1 MDVRSVM
8 TPDPACCTRSSTL
21 DTVARMMIDNDCGE
35 IPVVDDHESRKPVG
49 VITDRDI
56 AVRAVAMG
64 AVPGQS
70 SAGDYMTS
78 PVITVR
84 PEDSLTAC
92 CDVMEQHQI
101 RRVLVVDGDERVC
114 GIVSLA
120 DVSRHAAQSA
130 TAEVVKEVSEP
141 QCETTR

>member
-21 DTVARMMIDNDCGE
+21 DVVAKMMIDNDCGE
-35 IPVVDDHESRKPVG
+35 IPVVDDHESRRPLG

-56 AVRAVAMG
+56 AVRAVASG

-70 SAGDYMTS
+70 AAGDYMS
-78 PVITVR
+78 APCITVR
-84 PEDSLTAC
+84 PQDSLKDC
-92 CDVMEQHQI
+92 CQVMERHQI
-101 RRVLVVDGDERVC
+101 RRVLVVDDEDRVC

-120 DVSRHAAQSA
+120 DVARHAAQSA

-141 QCETTR
+141 QCESTR

>member
-1 MDVRSVM
+1 MDVRNVM

-21 DTVARMMIDNDCGE
+21 DAVARMMIDNDCGE
-35 IPVVDDHESRKPVG
+35 IPVVDDHESRRPVG

-56 AVRAVAMG
+56 AVRAVATG

-70 SAGDYMTS
+70 TAGDYMTS

-84 PEDSLTAC
+84 PEDSLKAC
-92 CDVMEQHQI
+92 CEVMEQDQI
-101 RRVLVVDGDERVC
+101 RPVLVVDGDERVC
-114 GIVSLA
+114 GIVALA

>member
-8 TPDPACCTRSSTL
+8 TPDPACCTRNSML

-35 IPVVDDHESRKPVG
+35 IPVVDDHESRRPIG

-56 AVRAVAMG
+56 AVRAVATG

-70 SAGDYMTS
+70 AAGDYMTS

-84 PEDSLTAC
+84 PEDSLKDC
-92 CDVMEQHQI
+92 CQIMEQHQI

>member
-21 DTVARMMIDNDCGE
+21 DVVARMMIDNDCGE
-35 IPVVDDHESRKPVG
+35 IPVVDDHESRHPLG

-56 AVRAVAMG
+56 AVRAVASG

-70 SAGDYMTS
+70 TAGDYMS
-78 PVITVR
+78 APCITVR
-84 PEDSLTAC
+84 PQDSLKDC
-92 CDVMEQHQI
+92 CQVMEQHQI
-101 RRVLVVDGDERVC
+101 RRVLVVDEDDRVC

-120 DVSRHAAQSA
+120 DVARHAAQSA

-141 QCETTR
+141 

>member
-8 TPDPACCTRSSTL
+8 TPDPACCTPNSTL
-21 DTVARMMIDNDCGE
+21 QVVARMMIDNDCGE
-35 IPVVDDHESRKPVG
+35 IPVVDDHESRHPVG

-56 AVRAVAMG
+56 AIRAVAKG
-64 AVPGQS
+64 AAPDQS
-70 SAGDYMTS
+70 SVGEFMTC
-78 PVITVR
+78 PVVTVR
-84 PEDSLTAC
+84 PEDSLQQC

-101 RRVLVVDGDERVC
+101 RRVLVVDDQERIC

-141 QCETTR
+141 QCETNR

>member
-1 MDVRSVM
+1 MDVRNVM

-21 DTVARMMIDNDCGE
+21 DAVARMMIDNDCGE

-56 AVRAVAMG
+56 AVRAVATG

-70 SAGDYMTS
+70 KAGDYMTS

-84 PEDSLTAC
+84 PEDSLKAC
-92 CDVMEQHQI
+92 CEVMEQHQI

-114 GIVSLA
+114 GIVALA